1 MILPSVPFEMVMG
14 SNAFFMFFNY
24 KYKNTKL
31 IFFYFQFFHLSHC
44 SSKSSPGIFREKKW
58 EGREKSLGSRLILSL
73 SYIRVILT
81 FCTVITTSFPSL
93 LPTSNSPKIASNLVC
108 FGPWGYREPW
118 KQWAAVTTHF
128 FSIRDPPHTAN
139 LGFPPVT
146 HLKYTC
152 QGNSPWLASLP
163 PTIRD
168 VFPIPQ
174 LMLPCPPCGSPPPHD
189 QIVGFSS
196 SSSHSP
202 PATGLPP
209 RMMVRFTNIFNH
221 SYCWSEQSTGRSLSS
236 MQYQIYLDERY
247 LSQEGCSIQTRSD
260 HSSSWTIALQKDHEG
275 NPWKN
280 KH

>member
-1 MILPSVPFEMVMG
+1 M
-14 SNAFFMFFNY
+14 
-24 KYKNTKL
+24 
-31 IFFYFQFFHLSHC
+31 
-44 SSKSSPGIFREKKW
+44 
-58 EGREKSLGSRLILSL
+58 
-73 SYIRVILT
+73 
-81 FCTVITTSFPSL
+81 
-93 LPTSNSPKIASNLVC
+93 C

-118 KQWAAVTTHF
+118 KHWAAVTTHF

-139 LGFPPVT
+139 LGLPPVT

-152 QGNSPWLASLP
+152 QGNYPGLASLP

-189 QIVGFSS
+189 QIVGLSSSFSS
-196 SSSHSP
+196 DSP

-221 SYCWSEQSTGRSLSS
+221 SYCWSEQYTGRSLSS

-260 HSSSWTIALQKDHEG
+260 HSSSWTIALQKDLEG

>member
-1 MILPSVPFEMVMG
+1 MG
-14 SNAFFMFFNY
+14 G
-24 KYKNTKL
+24 K
-31 IFFYFQFFHLSHC
+31 
-44 SSKSSPGIFREKKW
+44 G
-58 EGREKSLGSRLILSL
+58 EGLGSRLILSL

-81 FCTVITTSFPSL
+81 FSTVITTSFPSL

-128 FSIRDPPHTAN
+128 LSITDPPHTAN
-139 LGFPPVT
+139 LGLPSVT

-152 QGNSPWLASLP
+152 QGNSPGLASLP

-168 VFPIPQ
+168 FFPIPQ

-189 QIVGFSS
+189 QIVGFSPSFS
-196 SSSHSP
+196 SDSP

-221 SYCWSEQSTGRSLSS
+221 SYCWTVYRSFVELNAVSDLSRWTMPLLGGAAVIRPS
-236 MQYQIYLDERY
+236 LYRALVDYRISKGSWGKPMRK
-247 LSQEGCSIQTRSD
+247 QTL
-260 HSSSWTIALQKDHEG
+260 ILK
-275 NPWKN
+275 
-280 KH
+280 